1 MTRQMRVERTADEG
15 RQRRLDAMARPQV
28 LGLARLGGTPAGGAP
43 CVLQADRLERSAVT
57 AFATA
62 PVPAVP
68 APAPVTSLVVLEA
81 KAEATDARERLA
93 AIEVLRQGTLPR
105 PDAIA
110 LLKRIAA
117 RETDYKVLFAA
128 AVALTRLRGDVDAIM
143 DVMAVE
149 QAREAGR
156 INDVRA
162 LYMLRRHVAR

>member
-1 MTRQMRVERTADEG
+1 MTRQMRIDRMADEG

-28 LGLARLGGTPAGGAP
+28 LGLARLAGLAAEPAP
-43 CVLQADRLERSAVT
+43 RVMQADRLERSAAA
-57 AFATA
+57 AFATV
-62 PVPAVP
+62 PVVP
-68 APAPVTSLVVLEA
+68 APQVSQVVLEA
-81 KAEATDARERLA
+81 RAEATDARDRLA
-93 AIEVLRQGTLPR
+93 AIESIRHGALAR

-117 RETDYKVLFAA
+117 RETDYQVLYAA
-128 AVALTRLRGDVDAIM
+128 AIALIRLRGDVDAVM
-143 DVMAVE
+143 DVAAIE